1 MKNIFV
7 TVLGIFSCGSAV
19 AQENWADAPVPPTLG
34 SAGVVSGSE
43 YVTAR
48 CNRRSPGNFRCAD
61 NPLAVRE
68 VYIPISSF
76 ARATTVDALRGDV
89 TDIQT
94 QVGTLG
100 SRIDGLDTQ
109 IGALGNRLNAFE
121 ASNAAAL
128 RADRIAAR
136 KGIAAAVAIGNAS
149 MPSAPGRTSY
159 DFNLAT
165 FRGQQAVGGS
175 LKHRLSTDDPI
186 AISVGFSIAGRRD
199 NTARIG
205 VSGEF

>member
-1 MKNIFV
+1 MKHIFIAA
-7 TVLGIFSCGSAV
+7 LGIFLCGSAV
-19 AQENWADAPVPPTLG
+19 AQENWADAPVPPALG

-48 CNRRSPGNFRCAD
+48 CNRRAPGNFLCAD
-61 NPLAVRE
+61 NPNAVRE

-76 ARATTVDALRGDV
+76 ARATTVDAL
-89 TDIQT
+89 
-94 QVGTLG
+94 G
-100 SRIDGLDTQ
+100 SRLD
-109 IGALGNRLNAFE
+109 AFE
-121 ASNAAAL
+121 ASNASVL

-149 MPSAPGRTSY
+149 MPSAAGRTSY

-186 AISVGFSIAGRRD
+186 AVSVGFSIAGRRD